1 MTEHDFQRLKR
12 LCDADYGFYIL
23 GVHSFFE
30 ASVGKQYR
38 LKRLSFDHLVRTLK
52 KRASFTQKE
61 QNILERIVD
70 QHSITNK
77 VRHRFEESTA
87 QEALAATTD
96 LMQILASPHFPST
109 EASTKLGLI
118 VNTFSEKGISL
129 TRDQDVI
136 IERQAEQPHEVAD
149 RIIAIKKELKPL
161 GKQLNTFS
169 NKLKSAKQAKA
180 SKPCEKNFKTYR
192 DLRDQYNTILKE
204 YTEKKEQIS
213 LLENQT
219 SMFNERR
226 VAIVQQASLD
236 FQRFLLTL
244 NEDQKSVLSAIDF
257 NNDFYI
263 YGGPGTGKSI
273 VLIHAAHKI
282 IDYVN
287 NAADVRLVT
296 FTRSLAKYNSYI
308 HTLSHSSAGGVNIST
323 IDDLLE
329 EATFGKYAFT
339 EDSTE
344 LHLSEHIKERFN
356 QAKAEEISAEIRYNI
371 WSTGIEEHD
380 YLLKSASRNL
390 PIPAQAIWKMQAE
403 ISEHIHEMNYF
414 NRNHAL
420 RHLYIELTS
429 GHLKYRTFDYI
440 LIDEAQDLNLIEL
453 KLLRLLCNQSL
464 VFAGDTSQKIYGID
478 AMLRDAGI
486 VITFAN
492 RRGLQSNMRNTK
504 QIMEYAVSFY
514 NRKVDPEYRLPAP
527 NVSRRGPEPI
537 IIRHK
542 NHLVNHIPAQIRRQ
556 KEELG
561 IPFEDMLIIYPT
573 GCDLANLQDVLEK
586 HKIPSHIVKEND
598 FDFES
603 TTGIRLTSFH
613 SAKGLDFPVVFMY
626 LPCQPSARFSVEEN
640 KDRIIANLYYVAM
653 TRALHQLVIFVDSGK
668 LPEF

>member
-12 LCDADYGFYIL
+12 LCEADYGFYIL

-30 ASVGKQYR
+30 ASIGKQYR

-52 KRASFTQKE
+52 KRTSFTQKE

-77 VRHRFEESTA
+77 VRHRFEVSTA

-96 LMQILASPHFPST
+96 LMQILASPHFPTT
-109 EASTKLGLI
+109 EASTKLRLI
-118 VNTFSEKGISL
+118 IDTFKEKGICL

-136 IERQAEQPHEVAD
+136 IEPQATLPRDVAD
-149 RIIAIKKELKPL
+149 QITAIRKELKPL
-161 GKQLNTFS
+161 GKKLNTFS
-169 NKLKSAKQAKA
+169 NKLKTAKQAKA
-180 SKPCEKNFKTYR
+180 SNPCEKNFKTYS
-192 DLRDQYNTILKE
+192 DLRDQYNDILKE
-204 YTEKKEQIS
+204 YTEKKEHINQ
-213 LLENQT
+213 LENQ
-219 SMFNERR
+219 SLLFNERR

-244 NEDQKSVLSAIDF
+244 NKDQQSVLSAIDF
-257 NNDFYI
+257 NNDFYL

-273 VLIHAAHKI
+273 LLIHAAHKI

-296 FTRSLAKYNSYI
+296 FTRSLAKYNNYI
-308 HTLSHSSAGGVNIST
+308 HTLSHSSGSGVNIST

-344 LHLSEHIKERFN
+344 LHLSEHIKKRFN
-356 QAKAEEISAEIRYNI
+356 QTKADEISAEIRYNI
-371 WSTGIEEHD
+371 WSTGIDKND
-380 YLLKSASRNL
+380 YLLQSASRNL
-390 PIPAQAIWKMQAE
+390 PIPAQTIWKMQAE

-420 RHLYIELTS
+420 RHLYVELTS

-440 LIDEAQDLNLIEL
+440 LVDEAQDLNLIEL

-492 RRGLQSNMRNTK
+492 RRGLQTNMRNTK
-504 QIMEYAVSFY
+504 QIMEYAVNFY
-514 NRKVDPEYRLPAP
+514 NRKVAAEYRLPRP
-527 NVSRRGPEPI
+527 NVSRSGPEPI

-542 NHLVNHIPAQIRRQ
+542 HHLANHIPAQIKRQ

-561 IPFEDMLIIYPT
+561 VPFEDMLIIYPT
-573 GCDLANLQDVLEK
+573 GCDLDNLQSILKK
-586 HKIPSHIVKEND
+586 HRIPSHIVKDSD

-613 SAKGLDFPVVFMY
+613 SAKGLDFPVVFIY
-626 LPCQPSARFSVEEN
+626 LPCKPSARFSVEEN
-640 KDRIIANLYYVAM
+640 ADRIIANLYYVAM
-653 TRALHQLVIFVDSGK
+653 TRALQQLIIFVDSGQ